1 MNILRQ
7 AAASVGHSGYRSCP
21 SSHGATTAFQ
31 CIQQQQQQQKQQQ
44 QHRSFALD
52 ILIDPAALSR
62 QQQKKSKQSSK
73 SWRPSYRFVD
83 RTRVRVAGG
92 TGGKGS
98 TSCHQ
103 LPRKY
108 KIRPDGGHGGNGGS
122 VVIVADPNEQ
132 TLKWSHPHAMAEN
145 GTNGGNQ
152 EKYGRSGKNLIL
164 RVPCGVVIRRILN
177 HDEEWDEKAKV
188 VRKRLLAPVPVENE
202 AADET
207 HSLSTDEHE
216 YDVDENDV
224 EDEVEMLRQG
234 LEIDVFPKGRK
245 ESDDENDGDYS
256 KPPASGSGR
265 SGSRDTRESVVL
277 ADLDSPGSHIMV
289 AHGGR
294 GGVGTCYYAKDHNP
308 LPDME
313 ILSQNA
319 TPGLGEVA
327 FLELELKS
335 IADLGLVG
343 FPNAGKSSLLRAM
356 SQAAPE
362 IAPYPFTTLH
372 PIIGCIEYR
381 DGFQIRAADIPGL
394 IGGASEGRGRG
405 HDFLRHI
412 ERTKALLYIVDAAG
426 VDFRDPVEDLHVLAN
441 ELASYGDGS
450 LLDRRAIVVANK
462 IDLLTPER
470 MPEVLAA
477 IGEAAKAIGID
488 CDQDVIGISAG
499 VTGEGLSGLSQ
510 TIRDVVTQSEADR
523 ILELESR
530 AS

>member
-7 AAASVGHSGYRSCP
+7 AAAAVGHSRYQSCP
-21 SSHGATTAFQ
+21 SSHGATTAFLCTQ
-31 CIQQQQQQQKQQQ
+31 KNQQQQR
-44 QHRSFALD
+44 RSLALD

-62 QQQKKSKQSSK
+62 QQQKKSKQSK

-98 TSCHQ
+98 TSCLQ

-145 GTNGGNQ
+145 GTNGGSQ
-152 EKYGRSGKNLIL
+152 ERFGRSGKNLIL
-164 RVPCGVVIRRILN
+164 RVPCGVVIRRILD

-188 VRKRLLAPVPVENE
+188 VRKRALAPVENE

-207 HSLSTDEHE
+207 HNLSSDEHDE
-216 YDVDENDV
+216 YEVDENDV
-224 EDEVEMLRQG
+224 EEEVEMLRQG
-234 LEIDVFPKGRK
+234 LEIDVFPQGRGRDD
-245 ESDDENDGDYS
+245 SDAENYDDYS

-265 SGSRDTRESVVL
+265 SGSRDSRESVVL

-308 LPDME
+308 LPEMDV
-313 ILSQNA
+313 LSQNA
-319 TPGLGEVA
+319 TPGFGEVA

-335 IADLGLVG
+335 IADIGLVG

-372 PIIGCIEYR
+372 PIIGSIQYR

-394 IGGASEGRGRG
+394 IDGASEGRGRG
-405 HDFLRHI
+405 HDFLRHV

-426 VDFRDPVEDLHVLAN
+426 VDFRDPVKDLHVLAN

-450 LLDRRAIVVANK
+450 LLNRRAIVVANK
-462 IDLLTPER
+462 IDLLTQER
-470 MPEVLAA
+470 MPEVLYA
-477 IGEAAKAIGID
+477 IGEAVKAIGID

-510 TIRDVVTQSEADR
+510 AIRDVVNQSEADR
-523 ILELESR
+523 TLELERR